1 MKEYLSRL
9 VDQVLE
15 KRLASMGAVLM
26 EGPRFC
32 GKTTTA
38 KRLAKVSLALDRPDK
53 IEHYRALA
61 AIAPEQLWQEKPP
74 VLLDEWETVP
84 ELWAAVCQELE
95 SGEKGEKEGT
105 EKKAGAEKKVGT
117 EKKAGTE
124 NKEGTENKTGKEEK
138 ADKAKKGGP
147 EGRFILT
154 RSFARTDVDSALS
167 SRFEKIDRIVIR
179 PMSLFESQ
187 ESSGSISLKALFEGG
202 AEQAKLVANTTV
214 NSTANSTANS
224 TTNLTANLTTNS
236 TTNSTTL
243 DDIAF
248 FICRGG
254 WPHALGMAP
263 RSALQQAKKYITS
276 LVEADLS
283 QVDGVQRKPAKA
295 RSLLASYARQVGTA
309 SSLETIRKESLR
321 STQDTFDPVTLY
333 AYLAA
338 LERTFTVED
347 LPAWQPQLRFQADI
361 KMSSRESSQADVV
374 TSSQESS
381 QEDVNTSFQK
391 SSQADVDTSS
401 QIGSQASA
409 QRGIRTTPVRYFV
422 DPSLATAALRLTPRD
437 LMNDLV
443 RMGFLFKNLC
453 IRDLRVYAET
463 LDAGLYQYRD
473 RTGLACD
480 AVLQRRNG
488 SYGLIQVCLGGDRA
502 INEAAQILHRLL
514 AKLDIQNTQ
523 NPAFLAVLCAIAPSA
538 YQRED
543 GIWVLPVTNLGP

>member
-105 EKKAGAEKKVGT
+105 E
-117 EKKAGTE
+117 
-124 NKEGTENKTGKEEK
+124 NKTGKEEK

-154 RSFARTDVDSALS
+154 RSFARTYVDSALS

-283 QVDGVQRKPAKA
+283 QVDGVQRKPEKA
-295 RSLLASYARQVGTA
+295 RSLLASYAQQVGTA

-321 STQDTFDPVTLY
+321 SPQDTFDPVTLY

-347 LPAWQPQLRFQADI
+347 LPAWQPQLRSQADI
-361 KMSSRESSQADVV
+361 KMSS
-374 TSSQESS
+374 QESS
-381 QEDVNTSFQK
+381 QV
-391 SSQADVDTSS
+391 DVDTSS
-401 QIGSQASA
+401 QKCSQADVDASSQKCSQASV
-409 QRGIRTTPVRYFV
+409 QRGIRTTPVRYFI
-422 DPSLATAALRLTPRD
+422 DPSLATAALALTPRD

-453 IRDLRVYAET
+453 IRDLRVYAEV
-463 LDAGLYQYRD
+463 LDASLSQYRD

-502 INEAAQILHRLL
+502 IDEAAQILHRLL

>member
-1 MKEYLSRL
+1 
-9 VDQVLE
+9 
-15 KRLASMGAVLM
+15 MGAVLM

-38 KRLAKVSLALDRPDK
+38 KRLAKASLVLDRPDK

-61 AIAPEQLWQEKPP
+61 ALAPEQLWQGKPP
-74 VLLDEWETVP
+74 VLLDEWEAVP
-84 ELWAAVCQELE
+84 ELWEAVCKELE
-95 SGEKGEKEGT
+95 LGEKGANEG
-105 EKKAGAEKKVGT
+105 K

-124 NKEGTENKTGKEEK
+124 KKDGTEKK
-138 ADKAKKGGP
+138 ADKEKKGGP
-147 EGRFILT
+147 EGQFILT

-167 SRFEKIDRIVIR
+167 SRLEKIARVVIR

-202 AEQAKLVANTTV
+202 TEQAKSVATAMVESAAHSTAKPVGNSTV
-214 NSTANSTANS
+214 NSTANSMF
-224 TTNLTANLTTNS
+224 
-236 TTNSTTL
+236 NSTTL

-254 WPHALGMAP
+254 WPHALSMAP

-283 QVDGVQRKPAKA
+283 QVDGVQRKPEKA
-295 RSLLASYARQVGTA
+295 RSLLASYAQQVGTA

-321 STQDTFDPVTLY
+321 SPQDTFDPVTLY

-347 LPAWQPQLRFQADI
+347 LPAWQPQLRSQADI
-361 KMSSRESSQADVV
+361 KMSSQESSQVDVDMSSQKCSQADVDA
-374 TSSQESS
+374 SSQ
-381 QEDVNTSFQK
+381 K
-391 SSQADVDTSS
+391 CSQASVDTSS
-401 QIGSQASA
+401 QISFQSSL

-422 DPSLATAALRLTPRD
+422 DPSLATAALALTPRD

-453 IRDLRVYAET
+453 IRDLRVYAEV
-463 LDAGLYQYRD
+463 LDASLSQYRD

-488 SYGLIQVCLGGDRA
+488 SYGLIQVCLGGERA
-502 INEAAQILHRLL
+502 IDEAAQILHRLL

>member
-1 MKEYLSRL
+1 MKEYLSRM
-9 VDQVLE
+9 VDPILE
-15 KRLASMGAVLM
+15 EQLASKGAVLV

-38 KRLAKVSLALDRPDK
+38 KRLATASLALDRPDK

-61 AIAPEQLWQEKPP
+61 GIAPEQLWQGKPP
-74 VLLDEWETVP
+74 VLLDEWEVVP
-84 ELWAAVCQELE
+84 ELWEAVCKELE
-95 SGEKGEKEGT
+95 LGEKGANEGKENRAGKEKKTGT
-105 EKKAGAEKKVGT
+105 EKKASTEKTDGT
-117 EKKAGTE
+117 EKKT
-124 NKEGTENKTGKEEK
+124 
-138 ADKAKKGGP
+138 DKAKKSGP

-154 RSFARTDVDSALS
+154 RSFARTDVDSALC
-167 SRFEKIDRIVIR
+167 SRLEKMARIVIR

-202 AEQAKLVANTTV
+202 TEQAKSVANATANATANLTV
-214 NSTANSTANS
+214 NSTANSKVNSTANS
-224 TTNLTANLTTNS
+224 KVNSTDNLTTNL
-236 TTNSTTL
+236 TTL

-283 QVDGVQRKPAKA
+283 QVDGVQRKPEKA

-321 STQDTFDPVTLY
+321 SPQDTFDPVTLY

-347 LPAWQPQLRFQADI
+347 LPAWQPHLTKKA
-361 KMSSRESSQADVV
+361 AL
-374 TSSQESS
+374 
-381 QEDVNTSFQK
+381 
-391 SSQADVDTSS
+391 
-401 QIGSQASA
+401 
-409 QRGIRTTPVRYFV
+409 RTTPVRYFV
-422 DPSLATAALRLTPRD
+422 DPSLATAALGLTPRD

-453 IRDLRVYAET
+453 IRDLRVYAEV
-463 LDAGLYQYRD
+463 LDANLSQYRD

-488 SYGLIQVCLGGDRA
+488 SFGLIQVCLGGDRA
-502 INEAAQILHRLL
+502 IDEAAQILHRLL
-514 AKLDIQNTQ
+514 TKLDLQNTQ

-543 GIWVLPVTNLGP
+543 GIWAVPVTNLGP